1 MDINCYKITDYS
13 DNDPRYNFHI
23 DDSSKYN
30 KNIYPLHL
38 IKDDMT
44 NEISVYDTIDDTIKW
59 DNTSF
64 IPKNLQPNSFYDQ
77 MRIKND
83 TIEHFDCNI
92 DDRVSSNYMT
102 MSLYFLIFLFF
113 LYHICFR

>member
-1 MDINCYKITDYS
+1 MDINCHKIIDHD

-38 IKDDMT
+38 IKDVMT

-59 DNTSF
+59 G
-64 IPKNLQPNSFYDQ
+64 
-77 MRIKND
+77 
-83 TIEHFDCNI
+83 
-92 DDRVSSNYMT
+92 
-102 MSLYFLIFLFF
+102 
-113 LYHICFR
+113 